1 MKKLLLFIG
10 TILASQ
16 FSFSQ
21 YNITKL
27 GSLAVGN
34 NGYANIWGYAQGNK
48 EYALLG
54 CTGTGPDTLSAACA
68 IIDVTNP
75 TTPNLL
81 FTVLGPRSTWRE
93 IRTWGH
99 YAYVTTEHASKT
111 FGVTIVDLQYLPDSI
126 VTKQYTANNLIGNVH
141 ALHIDDGYLYLYGS
155 NNPQSFGG
163 ALILNLQDP
172 WNPTVAGAYS
182 DKYVHDGIVRN
193 NKMYSGE
200 IFDGTF
206 SIVDVTNKSTP
217 VVLNTQ
223 KTPFEFTHNT
233 WLSTDNNYLYTT
245 DEEEEAF
252 VASYDV
258 SNPLEIV
265 EKDRY
270 RRANHN
276 GAIPHNT
283 YILNDQGVTGTNT
296 DWLTTSYYTEGVTIV
311 DAHKPDN
318 LVEVGHYDTSPFSG
332 GGFSGAWGVYPYL
345 PSGNL
350 LVSDMQLGLFV
361 LKPDF
366 QRACYL
372 EGVITDVNTNLP
384 ISNATVKFVANGTV
398 ESSKVNGIYKSGI
411 VTQGVNNVEFSAPGY
426 VTQTLQPNL
435 VREQTVT
442 LNVALQ
448 PSGVGIENKSNDDYK
463 VFPSIVKKELY
474 IQQAESK
481 DLHLV
486 LLDINGKLVKELDVN
501 GKSISIDFEE
511 INSGH
516 YILQVYHHTE
526 LKLSQKLI
534 KE

>member
-1 MKKLLLFIG
+1 MKKLVLFIG
-10 TILASQ
+10 ALLASQ
-16 FSFSQ
+16 FGFSQ

-27 GSLAVGN
+27 GGLKVGN

-75 TTPNLL
+75 TAPNLL
-81 FTVLGPRSTWRE
+81 FTVLGPRSIWRE

-99 YAYVTTEHASKT
+99 YAYVTTEEASKT

-163 ALILNLQDP
+163 ALIVSLQDP
-172 WNPTVAGAYS
+172 WNPNLVGAYS

-206 SIVDVTNKSTP
+206 SIVDVTNKTAPFVINS
-217 VVLNTQ
+217 Q

-233 WLSTDNNYLYTT
+233 WLSTDNNYLFTT
-245 DEEEEAF
+245 DEEEEAY

-258 SNPLEIV
+258 SNPLEIE

-283 YILNDQGVTGTNT
+283 YILNDTLVTGTNT

-318 LVEVGHYDTSPFSG
+318 LVEVGHYDTSPLSG
-332 GGFSGAWGVYPYL
+332 GSMSGAWGVYPYL

-350 LVSDMQLGLFV
+350 LVSDMQEGMFV
-361 LKPDF
+361 LEPTY

-372 EGVITDVNTNLP
+372 EGVITDASTNTP
-384 ISNATVKFVANGTV
+384 ISNATIKFVANGTL
-398 ESSKVNGIYKSGI
+398 ENSKVNGIYKTGI

-426 VTQTLQPNL
+426 ITQTLQPNL
-435 VREQTVT
+435 IREQVVT

-448 PSGVGIENKSNDDYK
+448 PSGVGIDNKAKDDYK
-463 VFPSIVKKELY
+463 VYPSIVKNELY
-474 IQQAESK
+474 IEQAESK
-481 DLHLV
+481 DLHLKII
-486 LLDINGKLVKELDVN
+486 DINGKLVKDLAVD
-501 GKSISIDFEE
+501 GKNITIDLKD
-511 INSGH
+511 INSGN
-516 YILQVYHHTE
+516 YILQIYSQSD
-526 LKLSQKLI
+526 LKHSQKLI